1 MCYSPIIE
9 IPAHIHVG
17 VNHLVTGLS
26 SNILFI
32 PYVFLVFF
40 CRKRV
45 LQTMLNNPENTEEIV
60 NELNEVEIKIKNLKT
75 LLKNKEGR
83 FCISEDWGQLY
94 NPRLLI

>member
-32 PYVFLVFF
+32 PYVFGGFF
-40 CRKRV
+40 
-45 LQTMLNNPENTEEIV
+45 
-60 NELNEVEIKIKNLKT
+60 VE
-75 LLKNKEGR
+75 KEYFR
-83 FCISEDWGQLY
+83 RC
-94 NPRLLI
+94 